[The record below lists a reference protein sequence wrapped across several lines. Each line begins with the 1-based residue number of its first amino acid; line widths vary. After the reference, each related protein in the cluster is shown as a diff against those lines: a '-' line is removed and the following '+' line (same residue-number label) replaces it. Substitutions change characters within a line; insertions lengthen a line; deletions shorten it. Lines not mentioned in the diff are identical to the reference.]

1 LLKQKHT
8 QDWKSD
14 RATVEAVYA
23 LLARGQ
29 DLLKS
34 SELVN
39 ITVGSESIGKEDM
52 GTVEAGTGY
61 FQTSWRDSEISPEM
75 GNVLVEK
82 TDEGIAWGAM
92 YWQYFEDLDKIT
104 QHETGLSVQKQLFV
118 EKDTDKG
125 RVISPVEQ
133 GDVLQVG
140 DKIMVRIE
148 IRVDRDM
155 EYVHL
160 RDMRASS
167 LEPVNVLSG
176 YQYRSGLGYYQTT
189 KDASTDFFFG
199 YLRKGTYVFEYPLVA
214 TQKGDFSN
222 GISTLQCMYAPE
234 FVSHSEGVRIR
245 VK

>member
-1 LLKQKHT
+1 
-8 QDWKSD
+8 
-14 RATVEAVYA
+14 
-23 LLARGQ
+23 
-29 DLLKS
+29 
-34 SELVN
+34 
-39 ITVGSESIGKEDM
+39 
-52 GTVEAGTGY
+52 
-61 FQTSWRDSEISPEM
+61 
-75 GNVLVEK
+75 
-82 TDEGIAWGAM
+82 
-92 YWQYFEDLDKIT
+92 
-104 QHETGLSVQKQLFV
+104 
-118 EKDTDKG
+118 
-125 RVISPVEQ
+125 
-133 GDVLQVG
+133 VG

-176 YQYRSGLGYYQTT
+176 YQYRGGLGYYQTT

-199 YLRKGTYVFEYPLVA
+199 YLNKGTYVFEYPLVA